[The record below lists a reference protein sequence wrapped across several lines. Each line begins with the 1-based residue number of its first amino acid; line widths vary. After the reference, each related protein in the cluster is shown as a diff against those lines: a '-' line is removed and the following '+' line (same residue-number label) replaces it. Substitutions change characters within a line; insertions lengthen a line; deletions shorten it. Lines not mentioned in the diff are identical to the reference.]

1 MAGAGR
7 CAANAGIW
15 MGYVLIGAD
24 ASQFSA
30 KARACMRW
38 KGMPFETR
46 DATPE
51 VYRDII
57 EPRVGYAIIPVLL
70 TPDGQVLQDSAEIID
85 HVDSHVPGP
94 SALPTTPM
102 QEFISRVI
110 ELYADEWLAIVGMH
124 YRWAYNDAWMVGEF
138 GRIAA
143 PNATEAERAS
153 IGQALATSARERA
166 SRAGVSE
173 GTASGIEAHY
183 EGFLGDFS
191 EHLRGND
198 FVLGGRPSLADF
210 ALYGVLQAVL
220 FRDPESGA
228 YMERLAPLVTGWIAR
243 VEAARAGEGELL
255 AADEIPSS
263 LLPILKRQM
272 SEQIPVL
279 ADTARALEAWSVA
292 QPTGARIKRT
302 LGAQEF
308 TIGGRLGERSIS
320 TFPLWRL
327 QRIQDLYR
335 AMAGADRARADAL
348 LESVGGRQLVDMRI
362 PVRLA
367 RRDFRLVIA

>member
-1 MAGAGR
+1 
-7 CAANAGIW
+7 
-15 MGYVLIGAD
+15 MGYVLIGAE

-38 KGMPFETR
+38 KGMAFEAR

-70 TPDGQVLQDSAEIID
+70 TPDGEVVQDSADIID
-85 HVDSHVPGP
+85 HVDAHTPGP
-94 SALPTTPM
+94 LAHPGTPL
-102 QEFISRVI
+102 QEFVSRLI
-110 ELYADEWLAIVGMH
+110 ELYADEWLSIVGMH
-124 YRWAYNDAWMVGEF
+124 YRWTYNDAWMVSEF

-143 PNATEAERAS
+143 PNATAAEQAS
-153 IGQALATSARERA
+153 IGEALAAPARERA
-166 SRAGVSE
+166 SRSGVSE
-173 GTASGIEAHY
+173 DTASGIEAHY

-191 EHLRGND
+191 EHLRRYD

-228 YMERLAPLVTGWIAR
+228 HMRRLAPLVVAWIER
-243 VEAARAGEGELL
+243 VEAARAGEGDLL
-255 AADEIPSS
+255 AADAIPSS

-292 QPTGARIKRT
+292 QPTGARIKRQ
-302 LGAQEF
+302 LGTHEF
-308 TIGGRLGERSIS
+308 TIGGRLGQRSIV

-327 QRIQDLYR
+327 QRVQDLYQ
-335 AMAGADRARADAL
+335 AMIGADRTRADSL
-348 LESVGGRQLVDMRI
+348 LESVGGRGLVHLRI